1 MSLHVAGDKFSTS
14 NFPKV
19 LMSLP
24 IEGSLNYL
32 AILILIIISLVV
44 ASAILIINKIMGKK
58 PTLHAR
64 KKYDT
69 YECGV
74 EYEGDA
80 HQQFSVRYYLVGII
94 FLIFDVEVVFMYPWS
109 IVYQSYI
116 KTGPL
121 ILLEMGL
128 FFMLLLGGYLYLRL
142 RGALSWD

>member
-1 MSLHVAGDKFSTS
+1 
-14 NFPKV
+14 
-19 LMSLP
+19 MSLP
-24 IEGSLNYL
+24 LEGSLNYL
-32 AILILIIISLVV
+32 SILILMIIAV
-44 ASAILIINKIMGKK
+44 AIAAIVILINQLMGKK
-58 PTLHAR
+58 STATVRVKH
-64 KKYDT
+64 DT

-94 FLIFDVEVVFMYPWS
+94 FLIFDVEVVFMYPWTL
-109 IVYQSYI
+109 VYQTYI

-128 FFMLLLGGYLYLRL
+128 FFVLLLGGYFYLRL